1 MPGTVLLKAGGL
13 TSSVNTVYIIG
24 IVIVIETHRLLML
37 QSYGTRQKISVRKW
51 EKSPISGDFLPQKIM
66 QGHAGIRR
74 ETIANLYLMRNIY

>member
-1 MPGTVLLKAGGL
+1 MPGTVLLKAGSL

-24 IVIVIETHRLLML
+24 IVIETHRLLML
-37 QSYGTRQKISVRKW
+37 QPYGTRHKISVRKW

-74 ETIANLYLMRNIY
+74 ETIANLYLIRNIY